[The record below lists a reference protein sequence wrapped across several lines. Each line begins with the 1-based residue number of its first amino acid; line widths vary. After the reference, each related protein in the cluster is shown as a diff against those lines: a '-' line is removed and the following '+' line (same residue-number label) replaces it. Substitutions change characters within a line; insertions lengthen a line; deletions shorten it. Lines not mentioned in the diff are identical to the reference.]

1 MVFFAAALHFSQFNR
16 LIHDTQEPTMTTPN
30 KITIAR
36 ILMIPVF
43 VMLAVYYGASV
54 QSGHPEEWL
63 RAAAITIFVLAAA
76 SDGLDGY
83 IARRYNQ
90 KSELGVILDP
100 IADKG
105 LLLTAI
111 ITLSFSNWHYEFPLW
126 FPIIIIGRDVVVVT
140 GALLLHYFLGKVT
153 VNPSWVGKTATVFQ
167 MAAIAGAML
176 QLDYSATLFGHPII
190 FLNILVILAGLFT
203 FLSGIGYIA
212 DGIRQL
218 QAGGQA
224 NA

>member
-1 MVFFAAALHFSQFNR
+1 
-16 LIHDTQEPTMTTPN
+16 MTTAN

-43 VMLAVYYGASV
+43 VAMAIYYGRGV
-54 QSGHPEEWL
+54 QRGHPEEWQ
-63 RAAAITIFVLAAA
+63 RAAA

-90 KSELGVILDP
+90 RSRLGLILDP

-105 LLLTAI
+105 LLLTGI
-111 ITLSFSNWHYEFPLW
+111 ITLTFSNWHYEFPLW
-126 FPIIIIGRDVVVVT
+126 FPILVISRDVVVVT
-140 GALLLHYFLGKVT
+140 GSLLLHYHNGKVQ
-153 VNPSWVGKTATVFQ
+153 VRPSLIGKIATALQ
-167 MAAIAGAML
+167 MAALVAAML
-176 QLDYSATLFGHPII
+176 QVNRPGLPLDPRFSWMDS
-190 FLNILVILAGLFT
+190 LVVAAGIFT
-203 FLSGIGYIA
+203 FISGIGYVL

-218 QAGGQA
+218 QAGEHA